1 VSHWYQTMA
10 LVVDKMSVVL
20 WNKAMASSFVRL
32 SLRTLSIT
40 NAQSESLMA
49 PATKGHPPSKPGVSP
64 TKTLRAASPVRR
76 LRCLDRLHRFGVTGN
91 MINVPKLTHLFLAH
105 QALQTIERDADSTM
119 QHV

>member
-1 VSHWYQTMA
+1 MA